1 MTAIPCRHLFAFRI
15 SKSNASRAE
24 AHPSLLIIPED
35 SPPPPWV
42 QLPLAAMTFWVNE
55 RCIDCGTCWQWD
67 PQHFAPAPR
76 GDAAHVWRQP
86 EGEPE
91 TTRALLAL
99 RACPVTAIQ
108 APADQ
113 VRRTPADGFPALLT
127 RHPAGEVYYC
137 GLDVRWLLPGHGG
150 QQRFEP
156 GEWASQI
163 DGLLRSWGPS
173 AAAAAPVADA
183 AALPCVASD

>member
-1 MTAIPCRHLFAFRI
+1 
-15 SKSNASRAE
+15 
-24 AHPSLLIIPED
+24 
-35 SPPPPWV
+35 
-42 QLPLAAMTFWVNE
+42 MTFWENE

-67 PQHFAPAPR
+67 PQHFAPAPS

-99 RACPVTAIQ
+99 RACPVAAIQ

-127 RHPAGEVYYC
+127 HHPAGEVYYC

-150 QQRFEP
+150 KHRFEP